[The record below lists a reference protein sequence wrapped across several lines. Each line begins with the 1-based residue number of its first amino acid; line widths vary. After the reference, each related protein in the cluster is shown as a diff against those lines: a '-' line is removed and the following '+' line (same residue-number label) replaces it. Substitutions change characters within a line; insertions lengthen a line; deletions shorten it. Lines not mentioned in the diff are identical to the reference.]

1 MSRRSPD
8 RRLSGDRRTVLK
20 VGSALVAGL
29 LIASAAGAPARAD
42 DDTITIG
49 IINPFSGPLALYGD
63 ECARGYELAAEKLNA
78 EGGVL
83 GKQIVFLRG
92 DASNPQGG
100 ISAVDELMS
109 KADIDLF
116 IGTYM
121 SSVSN
126 TASDAALQHGK
137 LYWDT
142 HALATELTLRGLPNF
157 MRAGPNALHF
167 AQVSV
172 DTVEL
177 LLAPALGKPI
187 SEMTI
192 WLEHEESIYGTSIA
206 ARQKELLEALG
217 ATVLGVSPHAVKAI
231 DLTDSILRAKEADP
245 DVWLQTGYPPDTS
258 LLLKTARDQ
267 GFNPKAIVL
276 SGTGDT
282 PDTRDAVGVEG
293 IEGVFVV
300 GYPRYDQSESYGP
313 GSADYLAAYRAKYG
327 SDPIGTQ
334 SMEAYAGLMI
344 LADAL
349 EDAGSTDLDAVRAA
363 AMEMDVPERSYA
375 TGFGVKFDEDQQ
387 NTRALPT
394 TGQWQNGVVV
404 TVYPAAAAQPGTK
417 LTNLPR
423 K

>member
-1 MSRRSPD
+1 MHRRLQGAELRKSRRHLL
-8 RRLSGDRRTVLK
+8 RL
-20 VGSALVAGL
+20 GSALF
-29 LIASAAGAPARAD
+29 ASALALSLPAAPSAA

-63 ECARGYELAAEKLNA
+63 ECARGYELAAAKLNA

-83 GKQIVFLRG
+83 GQKIEFLRG
-92 DASNPQGG
+92 DASNPQQG
-100 ISAVDELMS
+100 IAAVDELMTQ
-109 KADIDLF
+109 ADIDLF

-126 TASDAALQHGK
+126 TASDAAMRHER
-137 LYWDT
+137 LYFDT

-157 MRAGPNALHF
+157 VRAGPNALHF

-172 DTVEL
+172 DTVEN
-177 LLAPALGKPI
+177 LLAPALEKPM
-187 SEMTI
+187 SELTV

-206 ARQKELLEALG
+206 ERQKELLEELG
-217 ATVLGVSPHAVKAI
+217 ATVVGVSPHQVKAI
-231 DLTDSILRAKEADP
+231 DMTDTILRAMEADP
-245 DVWLQTGYPPDTS
+245 DVWMQTGYPPDTS
-258 LLLKTARDQ
+258 LLLKTAREQ
-267 GFNPKAIVL
+267 GFSPKAIVL

-282 PDTRDAVGVEG
+282 PDTRDAVGVDG

-313 GSADYLAAYRAKYG
+313 GTAEFLAAYREAYG

-334 SMEAYAGLMI
+334 SMEAYAGLLI
-344 LADAL
+344 LADVIEA
-349 EDAGSTDLDAVRAA
+349 AGSTDLEAMQEAVAA
-363 AMEMDVPERSYA
+363 IDMPLKSYP
-375 TGFGVKFDEDQQ
+375 TGFGAKFDENRQ

-394 TGQWQNGVVV
+394 TGQWQNGQVV
-404 TVYPAAAAQPGTK
+404 TVYPAEAAQPGTE

-423 K
+423 E